1 MNSDGPMIL
10 DRDKDLGP
18 IGRGMRV
25 PAARRRAKEWLNRAL
40 ALFEY
45 CVVCVMGQSFGI
57 SSVIRYLRNPNPR
70 VTVKLLRK
78 FGATIGND
86 TTLKGSVFIDNATG
100 DENATDDLSHLKI
113 GNNCYIGDGV
123 FFDLASGIVIGDN
136 AVIAGRVSFIT
147 HAECKRSPYLSQ
159 KFPRSCGPVAVGDG
173 AWVGFGATMLHGT
186 AVGKNAAVGAHSL
199 LLGDAEPQHLY
210 VGNPARKLRRI
221 E

>member
-1 MNSDGPMIL
+1 MNSDVS
-10 DRDKDLGP
+10 DDLISHKELGCT
-18 IGRGMRV
+18 GSGLRV
-25 PAARRRAKEWLNRAL
+25 PAAGGRIKQWLNRAL

-45 CVVCVMGQSFGI
+45 CVVCVMGLSFGI
-57 SSVIRYLRNPNPR
+57 SSVVRYLRNPNPR
-70 VTVKLLRK
+70 VTVRLLRK

-159 KFPRSCGPVAVGDG
+159 KFPRSCGPVTVGDG
-173 AWVGFGATMLHGT
+173 AWVGFGATLLHGT
-186 AVGKNAAVGAHSL
+186 AVGENAAVGAHSL
-199 LLGDAEPQHLY
+199 LRGDAEPQHLY